1 MNNISDITIMIAVLA
16 LALWPAIIVYLSWRR
31 EKKIISSLKN
41 ELPTTPTPKKV
52 STEELIV
59 STLKRM
65 GCNPEKNEEGNIGFM
80 YQGDDFYLSLQ
91 DEIPFVMIW
100 YPWWGTINADNPVL
114 PYLKEVINAVN
125 ISSFIT
131 TVFMAE
137 NEGDKEIGIHSHC
150 HTFFTD
156 NVLEPEEHLKLIL
169 DSFFETRNA
178 IKENIDKLGSAISE
192 EEEETKK
199 ERVIVK
205 GFSAYKENSKPI
217 EKKKEVKEEEKQQ

>member
-16 LALWPAIIVYLSWRR
+16 LALWPAIIVYISWKW
-31 EKKIISSLKN
+31 EKKIISSIKN
-41 ELPTTPTPKKV
+41 EKPKVLQAKP
-52 STEELIV
+52 STEELVI
-59 STLKRM
+59 STLKKM
-65 GCNPEKNEEGNIGFM
+65 GCNPEKNEDGNIGFM

-91 DEIPFVMIW
+91 EDVPFVMIW
-100 YPWWGTINADNPVL
+100 YPWWGTINTDNPVL
-114 PYLKEVINAVN
+114 PYLKEIINAVN

-150 HTFFTD
+150 HTFFTESA
-156 NVLEPEEHLKLIL
+156 LEPEEHLKLIL
-169 DSFFETRNA
+169 DSFFDTRNA

-192 EEEETKK
+192 EDEDTKK

-205 GFSAYKENSKPI
+205 GFSAYKENSQPI
-217 EKKKEVKEEEKQQ
+217 EKKEK

>member
-1 MNNISDITIMIAVLA
+1 MNNISDITIMIAVVA
-16 LALWPAIIVYLSWRR
+16 LALWPAIIVYISWKR
-31 EKKIISSLKN
+31 EKKIISSIKN
-41 ELPTTPTPKKV
+41 GPSPAPQAKP
-52 STEELIV
+52 STEELVI
-59 STLKRM
+59 STLKKM
-65 GCNPEKNEEGNIGFM
+65 GCNPEKNEDGNIGFM

-91 DEIPFVMIW
+91 EDVQFVMIW
-100 YPWWGTINADNPVL
+100 YPWWGTINTDNPVL
-114 PYLKEVINAVN
+114 PYLKEIINAVN

-150 HTFFTD
+150 HTFFTESA
-156 NVLEPEEHLKLIL
+156 LEPEEHLKLIL
-169 DSFFETRNA
+169 DSFFDTRNA

-192 EEEETKK
+192 EDEDTKK

-217 EKKKEVKEEEKQQ
+217 EKKEK

>member
-1 MNNISDITIMIAVLA
+1 MNNISDITIMIAVVA
-16 LALWPAIIVYLSWRR
+16 LALWPAIIVYISWKR
-31 EKKIISSLKN
+31 EKKIISSIKN
-41 ELPTTPTPKKV
+41 EQPQVLQAKP
-52 STEELIV
+52 STEELVI
-59 STLKRM
+59 STLKKM
-65 GCNPEKNEEGNIGFM
+65 GCNPEKNEDGNIGFM

-91 DEIPFVMIW
+91 EDVPFVMIW
-100 YPWWGTINADNPVL
+100 YPWWGTINTDNPVL
-114 PYLKEVINAVN
+114 PYLKEIINAVN

-150 HTFFTD
+150 HTFFTESA
-156 NVLEPEEHLKLIL
+156 LEPEEHLKLIL
-169 DSFFETRNA
+169 DSFFDTRNA

-192 EEEETKK
+192 EDEDTKK

-217 EKKKEVKEEEKQQ
+217 EKKEK

>member
-41 ELPTTPTPKKV
+41 EITTVTPKKI

-100 YPWWGTINADNPVL
+100 YPWW
-114 PYLKEVINAVN
+114 
-125 ISSFIT
+125 
-131 TVFMAE
+131 
-137 NEGDKEIGIHSHC
+137 
-150 HTFFTD
+150 
-156 NVLEPEEHLKLIL
+156 
-169 DSFFETRNA
+169 
-178 IKENIDKLGSAISE
+178 
-192 EEEETKK
+192 
-199 ERVIVK
+199 
-205 GFSAYKENSKPI
+205 
-217 EKKKEVKEEEKQQ
+217 

>member
-1 MNNISDITIMIAVLA
+1 MNNISDITIMIAVVA
-16 LALWPAIIVYLSWRR
+16 LALWPAIIVYISWKR
-31 EKKIISSLKN
+31 EKKIISSIKN
-41 ELPTTPTPKKV
+41 EQPKVLQAKP
-52 STEELIV
+52 STEELVI
-59 STLKRM
+59 STLKKM
-65 GCNPEKNEEGNIGFM
+65 GCNPEKNEDGNIGFM

-91 DEIPFVMIW
+91 EDVPFVMIW
-100 YPWWGTINADNPVL
+100 YPWWGTINTDNPVL
-114 PYLKEVINAVN
+114 PYLKEIINAIN

-150 HTFFTD
+150 HTFFTESA
-156 NVLEPEEHLKLIL
+156 LEPEEHLKLVL
-169 DSFFETRNA
+169 DSFFDTRNA

-192 EEEETKK
+192 EDEDTKK

-217 EKKKEVKEEEKQQ
+217 EKKEK

>member
-1 MNNISDITIMIAVLA
+1 MNNISDITILVAVLA

-31 EKKIISSLKN
+31 EKKIISCLKN
-41 ELPTTPTPKKV
+41 ETPAIETPKL

-59 STLKRM
+59 STLKKM

-80 YQGDDFYLSLQ
+80 YQGDDFYLSFQ
-91 DEIPFVMIW
+91 EDVPFVMIW
-100 YPWWGTINADNPVL
+100 YPWWGT
-114 PYLKEVINAVN
+114 YLKEVINAVN

-150 HTFFTD
+150 HTFFTES
-156 NVLEPEEHLKLIL
+156 VLEPEEHLKLIL
-169 DSFFETRNA
+169 DSFFDTRNA

-192 EEEETKK
+192 EDEGTKK

-217 EKKKEVKEEEKQQ
+217 EKKEVKKEEKEKK

>member
-1 MNNISDITIMIAVLA
+1 MNNISDITTLVAVLA
-16 LALWPAIIVYLSWRR
+16 LALWPAIIIYLSWRR
-31 EKKIISSLKN
+31 EKKIINYIKN
-41 ELPTTPTPKKV
+41 DTSVTNPISQV
-52 STEELIV
+52 STEELIL
-59 STLKRM
+59 STLKKM
-65 GCNPEKNEEGNIGFM
+65 GCNPEKNEDGNIGFM
-80 YQGDDFYLSLQ
+80 YQGDDFYLSFQ
-91 DEIPFVMIW
+91 DEVPFVMIW

-114 PYLKEVINAVN
+114 PYLKEVINAIN

-150 HTFFTD
+150 HTFFTES
-156 NVLEPEEHLKLIL
+156 VLEPEEHLKLIL
-169 DSFFETRNA
+169 DSFFDTRNA

-192 EEEETKK
+192 DEETKK

-217 EKKKEVKEEEKQQ
+217 EKKEIKKEEDNK

>member
-1 MNNISDITIMIAVLA
+1 MNNISDITIMIAVVA
-16 LALWPAIIVYLSWRR
+16 LTLWPAIIVYISWKR
-31 EKKIISSLKN
+31 EKKIISSIKN
-41 ELPTTPTPKKV
+41 EQPQVLQAKP
-52 STEELIV
+52 STEELVI
-59 STLKRM
+59 STLKKM
-65 GCNPEKNEEGNIGFM
+65 GCNPEKNEDGNIGFM

-91 DEIPFVMIW
+91 EDVPFVMIW
-100 YPWWGTINADNPVL
+100 YPWWGTINTDNPVL
-114 PYLKEVINAVN
+114 PYLKEIINAIN

-150 HTFFTD
+150 HTFFTESA
-156 NVLEPEEHLKLIL
+156 LEPEEHLKLIL
-169 DSFFETRNA
+169 DSFFDTRNA

-192 EEEETKK
+192 EDEDTKK

-217 EKKKEVKEEEKQQ
+217 EKKEK

>member
-1 MNNISDITIMIAVLA
+1 MNNISDITILVAVLA

-31 EKKIISSLKN
+31 EKKIISCLKN
-41 ELPTTPTPKKV
+41 ETPAAETPKL
-52 STEELIV
+52 STEELIIT
-59 STLKRM
+59 TLKRM
-65 GCNPEKNEEGNIGFM
+65 GCNPEKNEDGNIG
-80 YQGDDFYLSLQ
+80 
-91 DEIPFVMIW
+91 
-100 YPWWGTINADNPVL
+100 PVL

-150 HTFFTD
+150 HTFFTESG
-156 NVLEPEEHLKLIL
+156 LEPEEHLKLIL
-169 DSFFETRNA
+169 DSFFDTRNA

-192 EEEETKK
+192 EDEGTKK
-199 ERVIVK
+199 ERVIVKGFSAYKEERVIVK

-217 EKKKEVKEEEKQQ
+217 EKKEVKKEEKEKK

>member
-41 ELPTTPTPKKV
+41 EITTVPTSKKI

-150 HTFFTD
+150 HTFFTESG
-156 NVLEPEEHLKLIL
+156 LEPEEHLKLIL
-169 DSFFETRNA
+169 DSFFDTRNA

-192 EEEETKK
+192 DEEETKK

-217 EKKKEVKEEEKQQ
+217 EKKEVKEEDKEMK

>member
-16 LALWPAIIVYLSWRR
+16 LALWPAIIVYISWKR
-31 EKKIISSLKN
+31 EKKIISSIKN
-41 ELPTTPTPKKV
+41 EKPKVLQAKPP
-52 STEELIV
+52 TEELVI
-59 STLKRM
+59 STLKKM
-65 GCNPEKNEEGNIGFM
+65 GCNPEKNEDGNIGFM

-91 DEIPFVMIW
+91 EDVPFVMIW
-100 YPWWGTINADNPVL
+100 YPWWGTINTDNPVL
-114 PYLKEVINAVN
+114 PYLKEIINAVN

-150 HTFFTD
+150 HTFFTESA
-156 NVLEPEEHLKLIL
+156 LEPEEHLKLIL
-169 DSFFETRNA
+169 DSFFDTRNA

-192 EEEETKK
+192 EDEDKKK

-205 GFSAYKENSKPI
+205 GFSAYKENSQPI
-217 EKKKEVKEEEKQQ
+217 EKKEK

>member
-16 LALWPAIIVYLSWRR
+16 LALWPAIIVYISWKR
-31 EKKIISSLKN
+31 EKKIISSIKN
-41 ELPTTPTPKKV
+41 EQPQVLQVKP
-52 STEELIV
+52 STEELVI
-59 STLKRM
+59 STLKKM
-65 GCNPEKNEEGNIGFM
+65 GCNPEKNEDGNIGFM

-91 DEIPFVMIW
+91 EDVPFVMIW
-100 YPWWGTINADNPVL
+100 YPWWGTINTDNPVL
-114 PYLKEVINAVN
+114 PYLKEIINAVN

-150 HTFFTD
+150 HTFFTESA
-156 NVLEPEEHLKLIL
+156 LEPEEHLKLIL
-169 DSFFETRNA
+169 DSFFDTRNA

-192 EEEETKK
+192 EDEDTKK

-217 EKKKEVKEEEKQQ
+217 EKKEK

>member
-1 MNNISDITIMIAVLA
+1 MNNISDITIMIAVVA
-16 LALWPAIIVYLSWRR
+16 LALWPAIIVYISWKR
-31 EKKIISSLKN
+31 EKKIISSIKN
-41 ELPTTPTPKKV
+41 EQPKVLQAKP
-52 STEELIV
+52 STEELVI
-59 STLKRM
+59 STLKKM
-65 GCNPEKNEEGNIGFM
+65 GCNPEKNEDGNIGFM

-91 DEIPFVMIW
+91 EDVPFVMIW
-100 YPWWGTINADNPVL
+100 YPWWGTINTDNPVL
-114 PYLKEVINAVN
+114 PYLKEIINAVN

-150 HTFFTD
+150 HTFFTESA
-156 NVLEPEEHLKLIL
+156 LKPEEHLKLIL
-169 DSFFETRNA
+169 DSFFDTRNA

-192 EEEETKK
+192 EDEDTKK

-217 EKKKEVKEEEKQQ
+217 EKKGK

>member
-1 MNNISDITIMIAVLA
+1 MNNISDITILVAVLA

-31 EKKIISSLKN
+31 EKKIISCLKN
-41 ELPTTPTPKKV
+41 ETPAAETPKL
-52 STEELIV
+52 STEELIIT
-59 STLKRM
+59 TLKRM
-65 GCNPEKNEEGNIGFM
+65 GCNPEKNEDGNIGF
-80 YQGDDFYLSLQ
+80 
-91 DEIPFVMIW
+91 
-100 YPWWGTINADNPVL
+100 PVL

-150 HTFFTD
+150 HTFFTESG
-156 NVLEPEEHLKLIL
+156 LEPEEHLKLIL
-169 DSFFETRNA
+169 DSFFDTRNA

-192 EEEETKK
+192 EDEGTKK

-217 EKKKEVKEEEKQQ
+217 EKKEVKKEEKEKK

>member
-1 MNNISDITIMIAVLA
+1 MNNISDITIMIAVVA
-16 LALWPAIIVYLSWRR
+16 LALWPAIIVYISWKR
-31 EKKIISSLKN
+31 EKKIISSIKN
-41 ELPTTPTPKKV
+41 EQPQVLQAKP
-52 STEELIV
+52 STEELVI
-59 STLKRM
+59 STLKKM
-65 GCNPEKNEEGNIGFM
+65 GCNPEKNEDGNIGFM

-91 DEIPFVMIW
+91 EDVPFVMIW
-100 YPWWGTINADNPVL
+100 YPWWGTINTDNPVL
-114 PYLKEVINAVN
+114 PYLKEIINAIN

-150 HTFFTD
+150 HTFFTESA
-156 NVLEPEEHLKLIL
+156 LEPEEHLKLVL
-169 DSFFETRNA
+169 DSFFDTRNA

-192 EEEETKK
+192 EDEDTKK

-217 EKKKEVKEEEKQQ
+217 EKKEK

>member
-16 LALWPAIIVYLSWRR
+16 LALWPAIIVYISWKR
-31 EKKIISSLKN
+31 EKKIISSIKN
-41 ELPTTPTPKKV
+41 EKPKVLQAKP
-52 STEELIV
+52 STEELVI
-59 STLKRM
+59 STLKKM
-65 GCNPEKNEEGNIGFM
+65 GCNPEKNEDGNIGFM

-91 DEIPFVMIW
+91 EDVPFVMIW
-100 YPWWGTINADNPVL
+100 YPWWGTINTDNPVL
-114 PYLKEVINAVN
+114 PYLKEIINAVN

-150 HTFFTD
+150 HTFFTE
-156 NVLEPEEHLKLIL
+156 NALEPEGRLKLIL
-169 DSFFETRNA
+169 DSFFDTRNA

-192 EEEETKK
+192 EDEDSKK

-217 EKKKEVKEEEKQQ
+217 EKKEK

>member
-1 MNNISDITIMIAVLA
+1 MNNISDITIMIAVVA
-16 LALWPAIIVYLSWRR
+16 LALWPAIIVYISWKR
-31 EKKIISSLKN
+31 EKKIISSIKN
-41 ELPTTPTPKKV
+41 EPSPAPQAKP
-52 STEELIV
+52 STEELVI
-59 STLKRM
+59 STLKKM
-65 GCNPEKNEEGNIGFM
+65 GCNPEKNEDGNIGFM

-91 DEIPFVMIW
+91 EDVPFVMIW
-100 YPWWGTINADNPVL
+100 YPWWGTINTDNPVL
-114 PYLKEVINAVN
+114 PYLKEIINAVN

-150 HTFFTD
+150 HTFFTESA
-156 NVLEPEEHLKLIL
+156 LEPEEHLKLIL
-169 DSFFETRNA
+169 DSFFDTRNA

-192 EEEETKK
+192 EDEDTKK

-217 EKKKEVKEEEKQQ
+217 EKKEK

>member
-1 MNNISDITIMIAVLA
+1 MNNISDITIMIAVVA
-16 LALWPAIIVYLSWRR
+16 LALWPAIIVYISWKR
-31 EKKIISSLKN
+31 EKKIISSIKN
-41 ELPTTPTPKKV
+41 EQPQVLQAKP
-52 STEELIV
+52 STEELVI
-59 STLKRM
+59 STLKKM
-65 GCNPEKNEEGNIGFM
+65 GCNPEKNEDGNIGFM

-91 DEIPFVMIW
+91 EDVPFVMIW
-100 YPWWGTINADNPVL
+100 YPWWGTINTDNPVF
-114 PYLKEVINAVN
+114 PYLKEIINAVN

-150 HTFFTD
+150 HTFFTESA
-156 NVLEPEEHLKLIL
+156 LEPEEHLKLIL
-169 DSFFETRNA
+169 DSFFDTRNA

-192 EEEETKK
+192 EDEDTKK

-217 EKKKEVKEEEKQQ
+217 EKKEK

>member
-1 MNNISDITIMIAVLA
+1 MNNISDITIMIAVVA
-16 LALWPAIIVYLSWRR
+16 LALWPAIIVYISWKR
-31 EKKIISSLKN
+31 EKKIISSIKN
-41 ELPTTPTPKKV
+41 EQPKVLQAKP
-52 STEELIV
+52 STEELVI
-59 STLKRM
+59 STLKKM
-65 GCNPEKNEEGNIGFM
+65 GCNPEKNEDGNIGFM

-91 DEIPFVMIW
+91 EDVPFVMIW
-100 YPWWGTINADNPVL
+100 YPWWGTINTDNHVF
-114 PYLKEVINAVN
+114 PYLKEIINAVN

-150 HTFFTD
+150 HTFFTESA
-156 NVLEPEEHLKLIL
+156 LEPEEHLKLIL
-169 DSFFETRNA
+169 DSFFDTRNA

-192 EEEETKK
+192 EDEDTKK

-217 EKKKEVKEEEKQQ
+217 EKKEK

>member
-16 LALWPAIIVYLSWRR
+16 LALWPAIIVYISWKR
-31 EKKIISSLKN
+31 EKKIISSIKN
-41 ELPTTPTPKKV
+41 EKPKVLQAKP
-52 STEELIV
+52 STEELVI
-59 STLKRM
+59 STLKKM
-65 GCNPEKNEEGNIGFM
+65 GCNPEKNEDGNIGFM

-91 DEIPFVMIW
+91 EDVPFVMIW
-100 YPWWGTINADNPVL
+100 YPWWGTINTDNPVL
-114 PYLKEVINAVN
+114 PYLKEIINAVN

-150 HTFFTD
+150 HTFFTE
-156 NVLEPEEHLKLIL
+156 NALEPEEHLKLIL
-169 DSFFETRNA
+169 DSFFDTRNA

-192 EEEETKK
+192 EDEDSKK

-217 EKKKEVKEEEKQQ
+217 EKKEK

>member
-16 LALWPAIIVYLSWRR
+16 LALWPAIIVYISWKR
-31 EKKIISSLKN
+31 EKKIISSIKN
-41 ELPTTPTPKKV
+41 EKPKVLQAKP
-52 STEELIV
+52 STEELVI
-59 STLKRM
+59 STLKKM
-65 GCNPEKNEEGNIGFM
+65 GCNPEKNEDGNIGFM

-91 DEIPFVMIW
+91 EDVPFVMIW
-100 YPWWGTINADNPVL
+100 YPWWGTINTDNPIL
-114 PYLKEVINAVN
+114 PYLKEIINAVN

-150 HTFFTD
+150 HTFFTESA
-156 NVLEPEEHLKLIL
+156 LEPEEHLKLIL
-169 DSFFETRNA
+169 DSFFDTRNA

-192 EEEETKK
+192 EDEDTKK

-205 GFSAYKENSKPI
+205 GFSAYKENSQPI
-217 EKKKEVKEEEKQQ
+217 EKKEK

>member
-16 LALWPAIIVYLSWRR
+16 LALWPAIIVYISWKR
-31 EKKIISSLKN
+31 EKKIISSIKN
-41 ELPTTPTPKKV
+41 EKPKVLQAKP
-52 STEELIV
+52 STEELVI
-59 STLKRM
+59 STLKKM
-65 GCNPEKNEEGNIGFM
+65 GCNPEKNEDGNIGFM

-91 DEIPFVMIW
+91 EDVPFVMIW
-100 YPWWGTINADNPVL
+100 YPWWGTINTDNPVL
-114 PYLKEVINAVN
+114 PYLKEIINAVN

-150 HTFFTD
+150 HTFFTESA
-156 NVLEPEEHLKLIL
+156 LEPEEHLKLIL
-169 DSFFETRNA
+169 DSFFDTRNA

-192 EEEETKK
+192 EDEDTKK

-205 GFSAYKENSKPI
+205 GFSAHKENSQPI
-217 EKKKEVKEEEKQQ
+217 EKKEK

>member
-16 LALWPAIIVYLSWRR
+16 LALWPAIIVYISWKR
-31 EKKIISSLKN
+31 EKKIISSIKN
-41 ELPTTPTPKKV
+41 EKPKVLQAKP
-52 STEELIV
+52 STEELLI
-59 STLKRM
+59 STLKKM
-65 GCNPEKNEEGNIGFM
+65 GCNPEKNEDGNIGFM

-91 DEIPFVMIW
+91 EDVPFVMIW
-100 YPWWGTINADNPVL
+100 YPWWGTINTDNPVL
-114 PYLKEVINAVN
+114 PYLKEIINAVN

-150 HTFFTD
+150 HTFFTESA
-156 NVLEPEEHLKLIL
+156 LEPEEHLKLIL
-169 DSFFETRNA
+169 DSFFDTRNA

-192 EEEETKK
+192 EDEDTKK

-205 GFSAYKENSKPI
+205 GFSAYKENSQPI
-217 EKKKEVKEEEKQQ
+217 EKKEK

>member
-1 MNNISDITIMIAVLA
+1 MNNISDITIMIAVVA
-16 LALWPAIIVYLSWRR
+16 LALWPAIIVYISWKR
-31 EKKIISSLKN
+31 EKKIISSIKN
-41 ELPTTPTPKKV
+41 EQPKVLQAKP
-52 STEELIV
+52 STEELVI
-59 STLKRM
+59 STLKKM
-65 GCNPEKNEEGNIGFM
+65 GCNPEKNEDGNIGFM

-91 DEIPFVMIW
+91 EDVPFVMIW
-100 YPWWGTINADNPVL
+100 YPWWGTINTDNPVL
-114 PYLKEVINAVN
+114 PYLKEIINAVN

-150 HTFFTD
+150 HTFFTESA
-156 NVLEPEEHLKLIL
+156 LEPEEHLKLIL
-169 DSFFETRNA
+169 DSFFDTRNA

-192 EEEETKK
+192 EDEDSKK

-217 EKKKEVKEEEKQQ
+217 EKKEK

>member
-16 LALWPAIIVYLSWRR
+16 LALWPAIIVYISWKR
-31 EKKIISSLKN
+31 EKKIISSIKN
-41 ELPTTPTPKKV
+41 EKPKVLQAKP
-52 STEELIV
+52 STEELVI
-59 STLKRM
+59 STLKKM
-65 GCNPEKNEEGNIGFM
+65 GCNPEKNEDGNIGFM

-91 DEIPFVMIW
+91 EDVLFVMIW
-100 YPWWGTINADNPVL
+100 YPWWGTINTDNPVL
-114 PYLKEVINAVN
+114 PYLKEIINAVN

-150 HTFFTD
+150 HTFFTE
-156 NVLEPEEHLKLIL
+156 NALEPEEHLKLIL
-169 DSFFETRNA
+169 DSFFDTRNA

-192 EEEETKK
+192 EDEDSKK

-217 EKKKEVKEEEKQQ
+217 EKKEK

>member
-1 MNNISDITIMIAVLA
+1 MNNISDITIMIAVVA
-16 LALWPAIIVYLSWRR
+16 LALWPAIIVYISWKR
-31 EKKIISSLKN
+31 EKKIISSIKN
-41 ELPTTPTPKKV
+41 EQPKVLQAKP
-52 STEELIV
+52 STEELVI
-59 STLKRM
+59 STLKKM
-65 GCNPEKNEEGNIGFM
+65 GCNPEKNEDGNIGFM

-91 DEIPFVMIW
+91 EDVPFVMIW
-100 YPWWGTINADNPVL
+100 YPWWGTINTDNPVL
-114 PYLKEVINAVN
+114 PYLKEIINAVN

-150 HTFFTD
+150 HTFFTESA
-156 NVLEPEEHLKLIL
+156 LEPEEHLKLIL
-169 DSFFETRNA
+169 DSFFDTRNA

-192 EEEETKK
+192 EDEDTKK

-217 EKKKEVKEEEKQQ
+217 EKKEK

>member
-1 MNNISDITIMIAVLA
+1 MNNISDITILVAVLA

-31 EKKIISSLKN
+31 EKKIISCLKN
-41 ELPTTPTPKKV
+41 ETPATETPKL

-59 STLKRM
+59 STLKKM

-80 YQGDDFYLSLQ
+80 YQGDDFYLSFQ
-91 DEIPFVMIW
+91 EDVPFVMIW

-137 NEGDKEIGIHSHC
+137 NEGDKARTAIHSSQKMDLNRKNILSLFL
-150 HTFFTD
+150 TVSST
-156 NVLEPEEHLKLIL
+156 PETQSRRIL
-169 DSFFETRNA
+169 TNLVPQFRKRTR
-178 IKENIDKLGSAISE
+178 GQR
-192 EEEETKK
+192 KK
-199 ERVIVK
+199 ELL
-205 GFSAYKENSKPI
+205 
-217 EKKKEVKEEEKQQ
+217 

>member
-1 MNNISDITIMIAVLA
+1 MNNISDITIMIAVVA
-16 LALWPAIIVYLSWRR
+16 LALWPAIIVYISWKR
-31 EKKIISSLKN
+31 EKKIISSIKN
-41 ELPTTPTPKKV
+41 EQPKVLQAKP
-52 STEELIV
+52 STEELVI
-59 STLKRM
+59 STLKKM
-65 GCNPEKNEEGNIGFM
+65 GCNPEKNEDGNIGFM

-91 DEIPFVMIW
+91 EDVPFVMIW
-100 YPWWGTINADNPVL
+100 YPWWGTINTDNPVF
-114 PYLKEVINAVN
+114 PYLKEIINAVN

-150 HTFFTD
+150 HTFFTESA
-156 NVLEPEEHLKLIL
+156 LEPEEHLKLIL
-169 DSFFETRNA
+169 DSFFDTRNA

-192 EEEETKK
+192 EDEDTKK

-217 EKKKEVKEEEKQQ
+217 EKKEK